1 MDSRIVRVPVE
12 PMRRFVEAAFV
23 ALGVPEEDARICA
36 DVLLSADL
44 RGIESHGIGR
54 LKVYTDRI
62 RQGLLSPTTDIEI
75 LLDGPAVAVIDG
87 HHGMGP
93 VIARRAM
100 ETAIAKAKTIGVGAV
115 AVRDSSHF
123 GIAGYYPLMAV
134 REGLIGI
141 TVTNAR
147 PSVLPT
153 FGAEPM
159 FGTNPIAFGAPTDEA
174 CPFLFDAAT
183 SVVPRGK
190 LEVLSRAEKPT
201 PEGWV
206 GDRTGESATDT
217 NEILRGFGDGLFGL
231 FPLGGAGE
239 FYGGHKGYGLATVV
253 EILCASLQGGA
264 FLTDLASKRPDGSP
278 QKQNLGHFFLA
289 LDIEAF
295 SPVEAFQ
302 KTTGDILR
310 RLRQARRVDGEDRI
324 FTAGEKEWLN
334 EARIRQEG
342 IPVNGNLRRDLEHVR
357 DELALKGHDLPFEE
371 GHEEG

>member
-1 MDSRIVRVPVE
+1 MKRNLIRIPVDL
-12 PMRRFVEAAFV
+12 MQHFVEAAFV
-23 ALGVPEEDARICA
+23 SLGVPEDDARICA
-36 DVLLSADL
+36 DVLLAADL

-62 RQGLLSPTTDIEI
+62 RQGLLLPTTSIET
-75 LLDGPAVAVIDG
+75 LRDGPAVAVIDG

-93 VIARRAM
+93 VIAQRAM
-100 ETAIAKAKTIGVGAV
+100 KTAIAKAKQVGVGAV
-115 AVRDSSHF
+115 AVRNSSHF
-123 GIAGYYPLMAV
+123 GIAGYYPLMAI
-134 REGLIGI
+134 REGLVGI
-141 TVTNAR
+141 TMTNAR

-153 FGAEPM
+153 FGSEPM

-206 GDRTGESATDT
+206 GDRTGGSATDT
-217 NEILRGFGDGLFGL
+217 NEILKGFGNGLFGL

-253 EILCASLQGGA
+253 EILCASLQDGA
-264 FLTDLASKRPDGSP
+264 YLTDLASTRPDGSS

-295 SPVEAFQ
+295 GPVEAFR

-334 EARIRQEG
+334 EARIRKEG
-342 IPVNGNLRRDLEHVR
+342 IPVNANLKRDLEHVR
-357 DELALKGHDLPFEE
+357 NELKLEGHDLTFEST
-371 GHEEG
+371 

>member
-1 MDSRIVRVPVE
+1 MNREVVRVPVAA
-12 PMRRFVEAAFV
+12 MRRFVEDAFTS
-23 ALGVPEEDARICA
+23 LDVPAEDARICA

-62 RQGLLSPTTDIEI
+62 RNGLLSPTTQIEVVR
-75 LLDGPAVAVIDG
+75 DGPTTAMLDG

-93 VIARRAM
+93 VISRAAM
-100 ETAIAKAKTIGVGAV
+100 KRAIDKAKSLGIGAV
-115 AVRDSSHF
+115 AVRNSSHF

-134 REGLIGI
+134 REDLIGV

-206 GDRTGESATDT
+206 GDQTGGSATDT
-217 NEILRGFGDGLFGL
+217 NAILKGFGDGLFGL

-264 FLTDLASKRPDGSP
+264 FLTDLASKKKDGSP

-289 LDIEAF
+289 LDISAFGPAEAF
-295 SPVEAFQ
+295 
-302 KTTGDILR
+302 KRTTGDILR
-310 RLRQARRVDGEDRI
+310 RLRNARRVEGESRI

-334 EARIRQEG
+334 EARIRDEG
-342 IPVNGNLRRDLEHVR
+342 IPVNANLRRDLELVR
-357 DELALKGHDLPFEE
+357 GDLGLEGHDLPF
-371 GHEEG
+371 

>member
-1 MDSRIVRVPVE
+1 MNGEVLRVPVE

-23 ALGVPEEDARICA
+23 ALGVPDADARTCA
-36 DVLLSADL
+36 DVLLASDL

-62 RQGLLSPTTDIEI
+62 RNGQLSAATAIEVVS
-75 LLDGPAVAVIDG
+75 DRGAVAVIDG

-93 VIARRAM
+93 VVACRAM
-100 ETAIAKAKTIGVGAV
+100 ELAIEKAKRLGLGAV
-115 AVRDSSHF
+115 AVRNSSHF

-134 REGLIGI
+134 REGLVG
-141 TVTNAR
+141 VAMTNAR

-206 GDRTGESATDT
+206 GDQHGRSATDT
-217 NEILRGFGDGLFGL
+217 NAILRGLNEETHGL

-239 FYGGHKGYGLATVV
+239 LFGGHKGYGLAMVV

-264 FLTDLASKRPDGSP
+264 YLKDLASRRPDGSLR
-278 QKQNLGHFFLA
+278 KQNLGHFFLA
-289 LDIEAF
+289 LDIAAF
-295 SPVEAFQ
+295 GPVDEFRR
-302 KTTGDILR
+302 TTGDIVRHLR
-310 RLRQARRVDGEDRI
+310 AARRVDGEGRI
-324 FTAGEKEWLN
+324 FTAGEKEWEN
-334 EARIRQEG
+334 EARIREEG
-342 IPVNGNLRRDLEHVR
+342 IPINANLRRNLVSVR
-357 DELALKGHDLPFEE
+357 DQLSLEGHDLPF
-371 GHEEG
+371 

>member
-1 MDSRIVRVPVE
+1 MSTEIVRVPVE
-12 PMRRFVEAAFV
+12 TMCRFVEAAFV
-23 ALGVPEEDARICA
+23 SLGVPTEDARICA
-36 DVLLSADL
+36 DVLLAADL

-62 RQGLLSPTTDIEI
+62 REGLLSPVTHFDIVREGPTT
-75 LLDGPAVAVIDG
+75 AVIDG

-100 ETAIAKAKTIGVGAV
+100 RMAIDKAKAVGIGAV

-134 REGLIGI
+134 RDGLIGMA
-141 TVTNAR
+141 VTNAR

-159 FGTNPIAFGAPTDEA
+159 FGTNPIAFGAPTDED

-206 GDRTGESATDT
+206 GDQHGQTATDT
-217 NEILRGFGDGLFGL
+217 NAILRGLGGGLFGL
-231 FPLGGAGE
+231 YPLGGEGE
-239 FYGGHKGYGLATVV
+239 SCGGHKGYGLATVV
-253 EILCASLQGGA
+253 EILSASLQRGA
-264 FLTDLASKRPDGSP
+264 FLKDLASTKSDGSQ
-278 QKQNLGHFFLA
+278 QKQNIGHFFLA

-295 SPVEAFQ
+295 GPVDEFLH
-302 KTTGDILR
+302 TTGDILR
-310 RLRQARRVDGEDRI
+310 GLRTSRHADGAEQI

-334 EARIRQEG
+334 ERRIRVEG
-342 IPVNGNLRRDLEHVR
+342 IPINRNLQRDLRLVS
-357 DELALKGHDLPFEE
+357 DDLSLKDHELPF
-371 GHEEG
+371 